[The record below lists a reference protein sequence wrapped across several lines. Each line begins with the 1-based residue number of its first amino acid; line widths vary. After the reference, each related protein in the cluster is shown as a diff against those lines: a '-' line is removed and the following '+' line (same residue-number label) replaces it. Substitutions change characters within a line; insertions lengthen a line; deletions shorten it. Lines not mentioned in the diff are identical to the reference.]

1 MLLYS
6 PYGVPLWRLFLLFK
20 WQWMVIP
27 WVPVALIGTAEAFY
41 VGFKTIRLTTD
52 YGKQEKY
59 GVVLSTP
66 AVLLP
71 PCFYAFNTSRRK
83 AIWNWRKK
91 KKLAYRHIAW
101 LYTFREQLLVPTEWE
116 HISIE
121 KHGVNVDQRRNRI
134 IKAGFPGLWKNTY
147 FLKQVSF

>member
-1 MLLYS
+1 MVYPCGGS
-6 PYGVPLWRLFLLFK
+6 FYFFK

-41 VGFKTIRLTTD
+41 VGFKNNQAMTD

-71 PCFYAFNTSRRK
+71 PCFMLLILQTKDLELEKKRK
-83 AIWNWRKK
+83 N
-91 KKLAYRHIAW
+91 
-101 LYTFREQLLVPTEWE
+101 
-116 HISIE
+116 
-121 KHGVNVDQRRNRI
+121 
-134 IKAGFPGLWKNTY
+134 
-147 FLKQVSF
+147 

>member
-1 MLLYS
+1 M
-6 PYGVPLWRLFLLFK
+6 
-20 WQWMVIP
+20 
-27 WVPVALIGTAEAFY
+27 
-41 VGFKTIRLTTD
+41 TD
-52 YGKQEKY
+52 YGRQEKY
-59 GVVLSTP
+59 GVVLLIP
-66 AVLLP
+66 AVLLLL
-71 PCFYAFNTSRRK
+71 CFMLLILQMK

-134 IKAGFPGLWKNTY
+134 IKAGFPDYGRTPIFLNKYLSEEEVALQSEYKNFATY
-147 FLKQVSF
+147 LISQQAKEVNELKTVRTSQISIKCSFRNV